1 MDGGVE
7 GGVGS
12 GLEEE
17 QPRPGRGGVEES
29 GRGGVVGV
37 IASRSPSPSPPSG
50 VEGTPGKVKVDSS
63 EHVQLAKGGNW
74 AERGWMPVIPS
85 ALLYESCSFGTIVE
99 GTTKHIIKILRET
112 DSRAL

>member
-1 MDGGVE
+1 MD

-37 IASRSPSPSPPSG
+37 MASRSPSSSPPSGG

-63 EHVQLAKGGNW
+63 EHLQIAKGGNRAW
-74 AERGWMPVIPS
+74 AE
-85 ALLYESCSFGTIVE
+85 LQLHYESCSFSTIVE
-99 GTTKHIIKILRET
+99 GTTKHIKILRGT
-112 DSRAL
+112 HSRAP

>member
-1 MDGGVE
+1 MDGGVD

-37 IASRSPSPSPPSG
+37 MASRSPSSLASPPSG
-50 VEGTPGKVKVDSS
+50 VEGTPGK
-63 EHVQLAKGGNW
+63 
-74 AERGWMPVIPS
+74 
-85 ALLYESCSFGTIVE
+85 
-99 GTTKHIIKILRET
+99 
-112 DSRAL
+112 